1 MQKNKRKRCTGKT
14 AEKKKKE
21 TKKHLKAVRIHVGKC
36 MKEKSKK
43 VKSREKR
50 NKIHRWKL
58 ALLFLLC
65 LSMTVINVQNIWAY
79 DYQMTGAYQDGTVT
93 ITALEGA
100 QSANGYSTPGGYRV
114 DYTLTKEFIAFQ
126 EFDGCDF
133 YIGNNLDPSGGCH
146 FAYKPNGVIWEQG
159 ALNLGAI
166 HDGRVVGSATP
177 DETNTVRASF
187 TVSDLSEVPNYICY
201 TYQPAGGAYIHIS
214 ETYGHDHHVWYYQ
227 SLKNITPTNLDRID
241 SGAPSLQVGVSA
253 SGTTATVNG
262 KTWGTSAVI
271 QATAS
276 DNQSRPGGI
285 RFYKNGS
292 EVRNGTNA
300 SNGTTMTEQYTV
312 NENGN
317 YQVKAYDQLGNESD
331 MNSIT
336 VDCIDRTAPVISSF
350 NINTNG
356 YCTSAVLTVAASD
369 YESGLHGTAYSFN
382 HGGWTNKNQIT
393 VTENGTYSVRV
404 RDAVG
409 NESSRTITVSNIDR
423 TLPTIHS
430 IAQNQESYCIS
441 NELTVTASDS
451 GSGLHATAYS
461 FNNGA
466 WIANNKYPVTTNG
479 TYTVRVR
486 DCVGNIAEQSTIV
499 SNIDLDKPQLE
510 VSALDVGEPV
520 IIEENVW
527 TKEKCIHI
535 DVSDN
540 GSGMEKVEIKEAKSE
555 EILCFRPDQE
565 NQKEMHFD
573 TDSLPAGE
581 YEITAYDNLGN
592 IQKSNVEI
600 TNVDCNPPTIQSVEQ
615 ETLNPQ
621 TIRITV
627 TADDGDGSGLPKEAY
642 SFDGG
647 NTWQETNYID
657 VDENDTYEIV
667 VRDNMGL
674 TKAQQEVVDSI
685 VKKTEIPD
693 EDNNGSG
700 NDNNGDNGDNNHDGD
715 SSGDGDNGDGNH
727 DGDNGNNNHDSD
739 GSGDGGNGNNNH
751 DSDGSGDGDNGDNNH
766 DSDGSGDGDN
776 GNNNHDGDSYNDADN
791 TDGPGSSADDQN
803 PKDASN
809 DPNAMNTPIEMKTAD
824 DANESLKKKTN
835 NSKKKQNPTDLF
847 ETIDM
852 SDEKNYDDF
861 HEEDISKLQNHDN
874 QDDATELFVEKMEE
888 KLKNR
893 EIDTSTLEDDSEK
906 KAKEEKKVKR
916 IAAAFLAFVLIA
928 GLLGLGLYC
937 YLALL
942 HDSCVLYEVG
952 EHNERKKLARIPLK
966 SIEDDWLVEV
976 PDHKL
981 GDWGTGH
988 YLVVFKT
995 SFVKENEGDYVVVVI
1010 DKNRVREKLSE
1021 EIKVRIL

>member
-1 MQKNKRKRCTGKT
+1 MQKNIIKKNTGKT
-14 AEKKKKE
+14 AGIKKNK
-21 TKKHLKAVRIHVGKC
+21 TKIHSKAVRIHA
-36 MKEKSKK
+36 
-43 VKSREKR
+43 VKSMRTR
-50 NKIHRWKL
+50 NKMHRWKL
-58 ALLFLLC
+58 ALFFVICLC
-65 LSMTVINVQNIWAY
+65 LTVINVQNIWAY

-100 QSANGYSTPGGYRV
+100 QSANGYSTPGGYRI

-166 HDGRVVGSATP
+166 YDGRVVGSATP
-177 DETNTVRASF
+177 DETNTVRTSF
-187 TVSDLSEVPNYICY
+187 TVSNLSELPNYICY

-227 SLKNITPTNLDRID
+227 SLKNITPTNLNRID
-241 SGAPSLQVGVSA
+241 SEAPSLQVGVSA

-271 QATAS
+271 QANTS

-292 EVRNGTNA
+292 EMHHCTNA
-300 SNGTTMTEQYTV
+300 SNETTMTGQYAV
-312 NENGN
+312 NENGS
-317 YQVKAYDQLGNESD
+317 YQIKSYDQLGNESA
-331 MNSIT
+331 MSSIT
-336 VDCIDRTAPVISSF
+336 VDCVDKTAPVISSF
-350 NINTNG
+350 NINTSG
-356 YCTSAVLTVAASD
+356 YCTSAVLTVVASD
-369 YESGLHGTAYSFN
+369 YESGLHGSAYSFN
-382 HGGWTNKNQIT
+382 NGGWTNKNQIT
-393 VTENGTYSVRV
+393 VTENGNYSVRV

-430 IAQNQESYCIS
+430 IAQNQELYCIA

-451 GSGLHATAYS
+451 GSGLHAAAYS
-461 FNNGA
+461 FNNGVWTA
-466 WIANNKYPVTTNG
+466 DNKYPVTTNG

-486 DCVGNIAEQSTIV
+486 DCVGNIAEQSTTV
-499 SNIDLDKPQLE
+499 SNIDLDSPQLE
-510 VSALDVGEPV
+510 ATALDVGEPV
-520 IIEENVW
+520 FIGENVW

-540 GSGMEKVEIKEAKSE
+540 GSGMEKVEIKEEKSE

-573 TDSLPAGE
+573 TASLPVGE

-592 IQKSNVEI
+592 MQKSNVEI
-600 TNVDCNPPTIQSVEQ
+600 TNVDCDPPTIQFVEQ

-621 TIRITV
+621 TIRIIV
-627 TADDGDGSGLPKEAY
+627 IADDGDGSGLPKEAY

-647 NTWQETNYID
+647 NTWQENNYID
-657 VDENDTYEIV
+657 VVENDTYEIV

-674 TKAQQEVVDSI
+674 MEKQQEVVDGI
-685 VKKTEIPD
+685 IKKSENSD
-693 EDNNGSG
+693 EDNNGSD
-700 NDNNGDNGDNNHDGD
+700 NDKNSDNGDNNHDGD
-715 SSGDGDNGDGNH
+715 GSGDGDGGGNNH
-727 DGDNGNNNHDSD
+727 DGD
-739 GSGDGGNGNNNH
+739 GSGNGDNGGNNH
-751 DSDGSGDGDNGDNNH
+751 DSDGSGDGDNG
-766 DSDGSGDGDN
+766 G
-776 GNNNHDGDSYNDADN
+776 NNHDGDGSNDVGNTD

-809 DPNAMNTPIEMKTAD
+809 NQSAMNTPVEKQKTD

-835 NSKKKQNPTDLF
+835 SSKKKQNPTDLF

-861 HEEDISKLQNHDN
+861 HEEDISKLQNRDN
-874 QDDATELFVEKMEE
+874 QDDVTELFVEKMEE

-906 KAKEEKKVKR
+906 KAKEEKRVKR

-928 GLLGLGLYC
+928 GLLSLGLYC

-952 EHNERKKLARIPLK
+952 DHNKRKKLARIPLK

-981 GDWGTGH
+981 GDLGTGH
-988 YLVVFKT
+988 YLVVFRT
-995 SFVKENEGDYVVVVI
+995 SFVKENEGDYVIVVI
-1010 DKNRVREKLSE
+1010 DKNRVREKLRE
-1021 EIKVRIL
+1021 EIEVRIL

>member
-1 MQKNKRKRCTGKT
+1 MQKNKIKKYIGK
-14 AEKKKKE
+14 AFEKKKNK
-21 TKKHLKAVRIHVGKC
+21 TKNHLKAVRVHA
-36 MKEKSKK
+36 EKNMK

-50 NKIHRWKL
+50 NEIHRWKL

-65 LSMTVINVQNIWAY
+65 LSLTAINVQNIWAY

-166 HDGRVVGSATP
+166 YDGRVVGSATP
-177 DETNTVRASF
+177 DETNTVRTSF
-187 TVSDLSEVPNYICY
+187 TVSDLSEIPNYICY

-227 SLKNITPTNLDRID
+227 SLKNITPTNADRID
-241 SGAPSLQVGVSA
+241 SAAPSLQVGVSA
-253 SGTTATVNG
+253 SGSTASVNG

-285 RFYKNGS
+285 RFYKNGN
-292 EVRNGTNA
+292 EVHNGTNA

-317 YQVKAYDQLGNESD
+317 FQVKAYDQLGNESA

-336 VDCIDRTAPVISSF
+336 VDCIDRTAPTISSF
-350 NINTNG
+350 YINTNG

-369 YESGLHGTAYSFN
+369 QGSGLHGTAYSFN
-382 HGGWTNKNQIT
+382 NGGWTNKNQIT
-393 VTENGTYSVRV
+393 VTENGTYTVRV

-409 NESSRTITVSNIDR
+409 NESSKTIAVSNIDR

-430 IAQNQESYCIS
+430 FAQNQEPYCIS

-466 WIANNKYPVTTNG
+466 WTANNKYPVTTNG

-486 DCVGNIAEQSTIV
+486 DCVGNIAEQSTTV

-510 VSALDVGEPV
+510 VSALDVGEQV
-520 IIEENVW
+520 IIEETVW

-535 DVSDN
+535 DVSDS
-540 GSGMEKVEIKEAKSE
+540 GSGLDKVEIKEAKSE
-555 EILCFRPDQE
+555 EILCFKPDQE

-573 TDSLPAGE
+573 TDSMTAGE
-581 YEITAYDNLGN
+581 YEIVAYDNLGN
-592 IQKSNVEI
+592 TQKSSVEI

-621 TIRITV
+621 AIRITV

-657 VDENDTYEIV
+657 VDENDTYEII

-674 TKAQQEVVDSI
+674 TKEQQEVVDGI
-685 VKKTEIPD
+685 IKKTEIPD

-700 NDNNGDNGDNNHDGD
+700 DNHGNNGDDNHDGDSSGDGNHGDNGDNNHDGD
-715 SSGDGDNGDGNH
+715 GSGDGNH
-727 DGDNGNNNHDSD
+727 
-739 GSGDGGNGNNNH
+739 
-751 DSDGSGDGDNGDNNH
+751 GDNGDNNH
-766 DSDGSGDGDN
+766 DGDDSGDGNHGDNGDDNHDGDGSGDGNHRDN
-776 GNNNHDGDSYNDADN
+776 GDDNHDGNGSNDADN
-791 TDGPGSSADDQN
+791 TDAPGNSADDQN
-803 PKDASN
+803 PGDVPGASN
-809 DPNAMNTPIEMKTAD
+809 TTNTPVEKPTAD
-824 DANESLKKKTN
+824 DANDNQKKKTN
-835 NSKKKQNPTDLF
+835 SSKKKQNSTDLF
-847 ETIDM
+847 QTIDM
-852 SDEKNYDDF
+852 SDDKSYDNY
-861 HEEDISKLQNHDN
+861 HEEDLSKLQNRDD
-874 QDDATELFVEKMEE
+874 QEDATERFVEKMEE

-893 EIDTSTLEDDSEK
+893 ELDASTLTDDSTK

-916 IAAAFLAFVLIA
+916 IAAAFLAFILIA
-928 GLLGLGLYC
+928 GLLALGFYC

-942 HDSCVLYEVG
+942 HDSCILYEVG
-952 EHNERKKLARIPLK
+952 DHNVKKKLARIPLK

-981 GDWGTGH
+981 GDFGTGH

-1010 DKNRVREKLSE
+1010 DRNRVREKLRE
-1021 EIKVRIL
+1021 EIEVRIL

>member
-1 MQKNKRKRCTGKT
+1 MQKNKIKKYIGK
-14 AEKKKKE
+14 AFEKKKNK
-21 TKKHLKAVRIHVGKC
+21 TKIHLRAVRVHAVKN
-36 MKEKSKK
+36 MK
-43 VKSREKR
+43 VKSRKKR
-50 NKIHRWKL
+50 NEIHRWKL

-65 LSMTVINVQNIWAY
+65 LSLTSINVQNIWAY
-79 DYQMTGAYQDGTVT
+79 DYQMTGAYQGGNVT

-100 QSANGYSTPGGYRV
+100 QSANGYSTPGGYRI
-114 DYTLTKEFIAFQ
+114 DYTLTEEFIAFQ

-166 HDGRVVGSATP
+166 YDGRVVGSATP

-214 ETYGHDHHVWYYQ
+214 DTFGANHHVWYYQ
-227 SLKNITPTNLDRID
+227 SLKNITPTNADRID
-241 SGAPSLQVGVSA
+241 SASPSLQVGVSA
-253 SGTTATVNG
+253 SGSTASVNG

-285 RFYKNGS
+285 RFYKNGN
-292 EVRNGTNA
+292 EVHNGTNA

-317 YQVKAYDQLGNESD
+317 FQVKAYDQLGNESA

-336 VDCIDRTAPVISSF
+336 VDCIDRTAPTISSF
-350 NINTNG
+350 YINTNG

-369 YESGLHGTAYSFN
+369 QGSGLHGTAYSFN
-382 HGGWTNKNQIT
+382 NGGWTNKNQIT
-393 VTENGTYSVRV
+393 VTENGTYTVRV

-409 NESSRTITVSNIDR
+409 NESSKTIAVSNIDR

-430 IAQNQESYCIS
+430 ITQNQEPYCIS

-466 WIANNKYPVTTNG
+466 WTADNKYPVTTNG

-486 DCVGNIAEQSTIV
+486 DCVGNIAEQSATV

-510 VSALDVGEPV
+510 VSALDVGEQV
-520 IIEENVW
+520 IIEETVW

-535 DVSDN
+535 DVSDS
-540 GSGMEKVEIKEAKSE
+540 GSGLDKVEIKEAKSE
-555 EILCFRPDQE
+555 EILCFKPDQE

-573 TDSLPAGE
+573 TDSMPAGE
-581 YEITAYDNLGN
+581 YEIVAYDNLGN
-592 IQKSNVEI
+592 TQKSSVEI

-667 VRDNMGL
+667 VRDNMGW
-674 TKAQQEVVDSI
+674 TKEQQEVVDGI
-685 VKKTEIPD
+685 IKKTEIPD

-700 NDNNGDNGDNNHDGD
+700 DNHGNNGDDNHDG
-715 SSGDGDNGDGNH
+715 
-727 DGDNGNNNHDSD
+727 D
-739 GSGDGGNGNNNH
+739 GSGDGNH
-751 DSDGSGDGDNGDNNH
+751 GDNGD
-766 DSDGSGDGDN
+766 D
-776 GNNNHDGDSYNDADN
+776 NHDGNGSDDADN
-791 TDGPGSSADDQN
+791 TGAPGNSADDQN
-803 PKDASN
+803 PGDLPGA
-809 DPNAMNTPIEMKTAD
+809 PNTTNTPVEKPTAD
-824 DANESLKKKTN
+824 DANDNQKKKTN
-835 NSKKKQNPTDLF
+835 SSKKKQNSTDLF
-847 ETIDM
+847 QTIDM
-852 SDEKNYDDF
+852 SDDKSYDNF
-861 HEEDISKLQNHDN
+861 HEEDLSKLQNRDD
-874 QDDATELFVEKMEE
+874 QEDATERFVEKMEE

-893 EIDTSTLEDDSEK
+893 ELDASTLTNDSTK

-916 IAAAFLAFVLIA
+916 IAAAFLAFILIA
-928 GLLGLGLYC
+928 GLLALGFYC

-952 EHNERKKLARIPLK
+952 DHNVKKKLARIPLK

-981 GDWGTGH
+981 GDFGTGH

-1010 DKNRVREKLSE
+1010 DRNRVREKLRE
-1021 EIKVRIL
+1021 EIEVRIL

>member
-1 MQKNKRKRCTGKT
+1 MKESEMQKNKIKKYIGK
-14 AEKKKKE
+14 AFEKKKNK
-21 TKKHLKAVRIHVGKC
+21 TKIHLRAVRVHAVKN
-36 MKEKSKK
+36 MK
-43 VKSREKR
+43 VKSRKKR
-50 NKIHRWKL
+50 NEIHRWKL

-65 LSMTVINVQNIWAY
+65 LSLTSINVQNIWAY
-79 DYQMTGAYQDGTVT
+79 DYQMTGAYQGGNVT

-100 QSANGYSTPGGYRV
+100 QSANGYSTPGGYRI
-114 DYTLTKEFIAFQ
+114 DYTLTEEFIAFQ

-166 HDGRVVGSATP
+166 YDGRVVGSATP

-214 ETYGHDHHVWYYQ
+214 DTFGANHHVWYYQ
-227 SLKNITPTNLDRID
+227 SLKNITPTNADRID
-241 SGAPSLQVGVSA
+241 SASPSLQVGVSA
-253 SGTTATVNG
+253 SGSTASVNG

-285 RFYKNGS
+285 RFYKNGN
-292 EVRNGTNA
+292 EVHNGTNA

-317 YQVKAYDQLGNESD
+317 FQVKAYDQLGNESA

-336 VDCIDRTAPVISSF
+336 VDCIDRTAPTISSF
-350 NINTNG
+350 YINTNG

-369 YESGLHGTAYSFN
+369 QGSGLHGTAYSFN
-382 HGGWTNKNQIT
+382 NGGWTNKNQIT
-393 VTENGTYSVRV
+393 VTENGTYTVRV

-409 NESSRTITVSNIDR
+409 NESSKTIAVSNIDR

-430 IAQNQESYCIS
+430 ITQNQEPYCIS

-466 WIANNKYPVTTNG
+466 WTADNKYPVTTNG

-486 DCVGNIAEQSTIV
+486 DCVGNIAEQSATV

-510 VSALDVGEPV
+510 VSALDVGEQV
-520 IIEENVW
+520 IIEETVW

-535 DVSDN
+535 DVSDS
-540 GSGMEKVEIKEAKSE
+540 GSGLDKVEIKEAKSE
-555 EILCFRPDQE
+555 EILCFKPDQE

-573 TDSLPAGE
+573 TDSMPAGE
-581 YEITAYDNLGN
+581 YEIVAYDNLGN
-592 IQKSNVEI
+592 TQKSSVEI

-667 VRDNMGL
+667 VRDNMGW
-674 TKAQQEVVDSI
+674 TKEQQEVVDGI
-685 VKKTEIPD
+685 IKKTEIPD

-700 NDNNGDNGDNNHDGD
+700 DNHGNNGDDNHDG
-715 SSGDGDNGDGNH
+715 
-727 DGDNGNNNHDSD
+727 D
-739 GSGDGGNGNNNH
+739 GSGDGNH
-751 DSDGSGDGDNGDNNH
+751 GDNGD
-766 DSDGSGDGDN
+766 D
-776 GNNNHDGDSYNDADN
+776 NHDGNGSDDADN
-791 TDGPGSSADDQN
+791 TGAPGNSADDQN
-803 PKDASN
+803 PGDLPGA
-809 DPNAMNTPIEMKTAD
+809 PNTTNTPVEKPTAD
-824 DANESLKKKTN
+824 DANDNQKKKTN
-835 NSKKKQNPTDLF
+835 SSKKKQNSTDLF
-847 ETIDM
+847 QTIDM
-852 SDEKNYDDF
+852 SDDKSYDNF
-861 HEEDISKLQNHDN
+861 HEEDLSKLQNRDD
-874 QDDATELFVEKMEE
+874 QEDATERFVEKMEE

-893 EIDTSTLEDDSEK
+893 ELDASTLTNDSTK

-916 IAAAFLAFVLIA
+916 IAAAFLAFILIA
-928 GLLGLGLYC
+928 GLLALGFYC

-952 EHNERKKLARIPLK
+952 DHNVKKKLARIPLK

-981 GDWGTGH
+981 GDFGTGH

-1010 DKNRVREKLSE
+1010 DRNRVREKLRE
-1021 EIKVRIL
+1021 EIEVRIL

>member
-1 MQKNKRKRCTGKT
+1 MQKNRIKKYTGKT
-14 AEKKKKE
+14 AGIKKNEIKI
-21 TKKHLKAVRIHVGKC
+21 HLKAVRTHAL
-36 MKEKSKK
+36 KSIK
-43 VKSREKR
+43 VKSMGKR

-58 ALLFLLC
+58 ALFFVLC
-65 LSMTVINVQNIWAY
+65 LSLTVINVQNIWAY

-114 DYTLTKEFIAFQ
+114 DYTLTEEFIAFQ

-133 YIGNNLDPSGGCH
+133 YIGDNLNPSGGCH

-159 ALNLGAI
+159 ALNLGAVY
-166 HDGRVVGSATP
+166 DGRVVGSATP

-214 ETYGHDHHVWYYQ
+214 ETYGPNHHVWYYQ
-227 SLKNITPTNLDRID
+227 SLKNITPVNLDRID
-241 SGAPSLQVGVSA
+241 SEAPSLQAGVSP

-271 QATAS
+271 QADTGDS
-276 DNQSRPGGI
+276 QSRPGEI
-285 RFYKNGS
+285 RFYKNES
-292 EVRNGTNA
+292 EVYNCTNA
-300 SNGTTMTEQYTV
+300 SNETTMTGQYTV
-312 NENGN
+312 NENGS
-317 YQVKAYDQLGNESD
+317 YQVKAYDQLGNESA
-331 MNSIT
+331 MRSIT

-350 NINTNG
+350 NISTSD
-356 YCTSAVLTVAASD
+356 YCTSAVLTIAASD
-369 YESGLHGTAYSFN
+369 YESGLHANAYSFN
-382 HGGWTNKNQIT
+382 NGGWTDKNQIT

-409 NESSRTITVSNIDR
+409 NESSRTVTVSNIDR
-423 TLPTIHS
+423 NLPTIHS
-430 IAQNQESYCIS
+430 ITQNQESYCIS

-466 WIANNKYPVTTNG
+466 WTADNKYPVINNG

-486 DCVGNIAEQSTIV
+486 DCVGNIAEQSATV

-510 VSALDVGEPV
+510 ASALDVGEPV
-520 IIEENVW
+520 VIKEHVW
-527 TKEKCIHI
+527 TKEKYIHI

-540 GSGMEKVEIKEAKSE
+540 GAGMEKVEIKNRESE
-555 EILCFRPDQE
+555 ETLCFKPEQE
-565 NQKEMHFD
+565 NQKEMHFN

-581 YEITAYDNLGN
+581 YEVTAYDNLGN
-592 IQKSNVEI
+592 MQKSNVGI
-600 TNVDCNPPTIQSVEQ
+600 TNVDCDPPIIQSLKQ

-627 TADDGDGSGLPKEAY
+627 TADDGDGSGLPKEAF

-647 NTWQETNYID
+647 KTWQETNYID
-657 VDENDTYEIV
+657 VDENDTYEIA

-674 TKAQQEVVDSI
+674 TQTQQEVVDGI
-685 VKKTEIPD
+685 IKKPEIPD

-700 NDNNGDNGDNNHDGD
+700 NGNNNGDDNHDGD
-715 SSGDGDNGDGNH
+715 SSDSGDNEDSNH
-727 DGDNGNNNHDSD
+727 DG
-739 GSGDGGNGNNNH
+739 
-751 DSDGSGDGDNGDNNH
+751 DGSGDGDNGDNNR
-766 DSDGSGDGDN
+766 DGDGSGDGDN
-776 GNNNHDGDSYNDADN
+776 EDNNRDGDGSGNGDNRDNNYDGDDPDDAGN
-791 TDGPGSSADDQN
+791 TDTNGPGSNADNQN

-809 DPNAMNTPIEMKTAD
+809 NRNMNNPSEKQKTD
-824 DANESLKKKTN
+824 DANENLKKKTN
-835 NSKKKQNPTDLF
+835 ISKKKLNPTDLF
-847 ETIDM
+847 ETTDT
-852 SDEKNYDDF
+852 SDENNYDNF
-861 HEEDISKLQNHDN
+861 HEEDISQNYDN
-874 QDDATELFVEKMEE
+874 QDDATELFVEKTKE

-928 GLLGLGLYC
+928 GLLALGLYC

-942 HDSCVLYEVG
+942 HDSCVLYAVTD
-952 EHNERKKLARIPLK
+952 HNERKKLARIPLK

-988 YLVVFKT
+988 YLVAFKT

-1010 DKNRVREKLSE
+1010 DKNRVREKLCE
-1021 EIKVRIL
+1021 EIEVRIL

>member
-1 MQKNKRKRCTGKT
+1 MQKNEIKRYTGKT

-36 MKEKSKK
+36 LKESMK

-58 ALLFLLC
+58 ALFLVLC
-65 LSMTVINVQNIWAY
+65 LSMTVINIQNVWAY
-79 DYQMTGAYQDGTVT
+79 DYQMPGAYQDGTVT

-133 YIGNNLDPSGGCH
+133 YIGNNLNPSGGCH

-166 HDGRVVGSATP
+166 YDGRVVGSATP

-187 TVSDLSEVPNYICY
+187 TVSDLSELPNYICY

-214 ETYGHDHHVWYYQ
+214 DTYGHDHHVWYYQ
-227 SLKNITPTNLDRID
+227 SLKNITPTNLERID

-317 YQVKAYDQLGNESD
+317 YQVKAYDQLGNESA
-331 MNSIT
+331 MSSIT

-350 NINTNG
+350 NINTSN

-369 YESGLHGTAYSFN
+369 RESGLHGAAYSFN
-382 HGGWTNKNQIT
+382 NGGWTNKNQIT
-393 VTENGTYSVRV
+393 VTENGSYSVRV

-430 IAQNQESYCIS
+430 IAQNQEPYCIA

-466 WIANNKYPVTTNG
+466 WTANNKYPVTTNG

-486 DCVGNIAEQSTIV
+486 DCVGNIAEQSTTV

-510 VSALDVGEPV
+510 TSALDVGEPV

-527 TKEKCIHI
+527 TKEKCIHV
-535 DVSDN
+535 DVRDN
-540 GSGMEKVEIKEAKSE
+540 GSGMEKVEIKETKSE

-581 YEITAYDNLGN
+581 YEIIAYDNLGN
-592 IQKSNVEI
+592 TQKSNVEI

-647 NTWQETNYID
+647 KTWQETNYID

-674 TKAQQEVVDSI
+674 TKEQQEVVDGI
-685 VKKTEIPD
+685 VKKPEIPD
-693 EDNNGSG
+693 EDN
-700 NDNNGDNGDNNHDGD
+700 GDGNHDGNG
-715 SSGDGDNGDGNH
+715 SGDGDNGDGNH
-727 DGDNGNNNHDSD
+727 DGDGSGDGNNGDSNHDGD
-739 GSGDGGNGNNNH
+739 GSGDGNNGDGNH
-751 DSDGSGDGDNGDNNH
+751 DGDGSGG
-766 DSDGSGDGDN
+766 GDN
-776 GNNNHDGDSYNDADN
+776 GNNNHDRDGSGDNDNGDSNHDSDSSNDAGKTD

-803 PKDASN
+803 PGDV
-809 DPNAMNTPIEMKTAD
+809 PNNQNTTNTTIEKQKTD
-824 DANESLKKKTN
+824 DVNKSTNKKTN
-835 NSKKKQNPTDLF
+835 SSKKKQNSTDKS
-847 ETIDM
+847 DM
-852 SDEKNYDDF
+852 SDEKSYDNF
-861 HEEDISKLQNHDN
+861 HEEDVSKLQKPDN

-888 KLKNR
+888 TLKNR
-893 EIDTSTLEDDSEK
+893 EIDTSTLTDDRAK
-906 KAKEEKKVKR
+906 KVKEEKKVRR

-928 GLLGLGLYC
+928 GLLALGFYC

-942 HDSCVLYEVG
+942 HDSCVLYAVG
-952 EHNERKKLARIPLK
+952 DHNERKRLARIPLK

-981 GDWGTGH
+981 GDLGTGH
-988 YLVVFKT
+988 YLVVFRT

-1010 DKNRVREKLSE
+1010 DKNRVREKLCE
-1021 EIKVRIL
+1021 EIEVRIL